1 MGPLGFLT
9 GVVLGSAVSVAGV
22 LTMVMV
28 IFLAVSGDHPSL
40 LEEYGSLVRAVL
52 LFGALAAVA
61 ATAFIGLQKKRRWRW
76 IAQGSMW
83 LVLVAIGWS
92 YWPRGGP

>member
-9 GVVLGSAVSVAGV
+9 GVILGSAASIAGV
-22 LTMVMV
+22 LVMVLV
-28 IFLAVSGDHPSL
+28 IFLAASGEHPSL
-40 LEEYGSLVRAVL
+40 LEEYASLLRAVL

-61 ATAFIGLQKKRRWRW
+61 AAAFLGLQKGRRWRW

-83 LVLVAIGWS
+83 LMLLAIGWS
-92 YWPRGGP
+92 YWPRGP